1 VNLGLIHMGRLR
13 RQREGRR
20 PQEPVYPPNLA
31 GEELPPSFAFHGRQE
46 QQQRANFFEP
56 PWYDIDALYELPT
69 AHGFLAES
77 LDASNPPDSNKYAEG
92 NKIRPWAHVR
102 VPTYLAISEWEG
114 GANDEFLHGKIAAAN
129 PGGHIVQQI
138 GGQNTIDVSPLVP
151 EAEWTTYGALN
162 ALPSSADM
170 GPVEDGYL
178 YA

>member
-1 VNLGLIHMGRLR
+1 MNLALLHMGRTR

-20 PQEPVYPPNLA
+20 QPEPMYPPNLQ

-69 AHGFLAES
+69 AHQATAQS
-77 LDASNPPDSNKYAEG
+77 MDASNPPDSDFYAAG

-114 GANDEFLHGKIAAAN
+114 GADDEFRVGKLAAQE
-129 PGGHIVQQI
+129 PGGAILQQI

-151 EAEWTTYGALN
+151 EAEWTTYGAQTS
-162 ALPSSADM
+162 LPLSEQGAT
-170 GPVEDGYL
+170 EDGYL